1 MTGSKKGSMRALTL
15 VADRKL
21 ELREVALPSPPV
33 AGEVQVRIKAVAL
46 NHLDLW
52 GFRGMAF
59 AKRALPLVVGVEAA
73 GEIAAVGPA
82 VEGRRVGDPVA
93 LYGGLTCGVCKAC
106 REGRDNLCENIG
118 GIMGFHVDGFA
129 RDLVNMPA
137 RLTIPVPAG
146 VTPRD
151 ASCAPIAFATV
162 EHMLFDNAKLQP
174 GETVLVQAGGSG
186 IGSVAIKMA
195 KAIGCTVITTVGDDG
210 KAEKAKALGADHV
223 INYKTERFETITRK
237 LTNKKGVDVVFEH
250 VGGEGFNGSLLVLK
264 RGGRLVTCG
273 STAGPSVTLNLMQLF
288 QQQYKIFGSFGATIA
303 NIRTSLAKMASGLA
317 PVIDMEVPLAEFER
331 GLARIE
337 SRQVF
342 GKVVVVF

>member
-1 MTGSKKGSMRALTL
+1 MRALTL
-15 VADRKL
+15 IGDRKL
-21 ELREVALPSPPV
+21 ELRDAPPPPPPG
-33 AGEVQVRIKAVAL
+33 AGEVQVRVKAVAL

-59 AKRALPLVVGVEAA
+59 AKRQLPLVVGVEAS
-73 GEIAAVGPA
+73 GEIAATGDGANFKVGQ
-82 VEGRRVGDPVA
+82 PVVM
-93 LYGGLTCGVCKAC
+93 YGGLTCGVCKAC
-106 REGRDNLCENIG
+106 REGRDNLCENIA

-129 RDLVNMPA
+129 RDLLNMPA
-137 RLTIPVPAG
+137 RLVVPVPGG
-146 VTPRD
+146 VSPRD

-174 GETVLVQAGGSG
+174 GESVLVQAGGSG
-186 IGSVAIKMA
+186 IGTVAIKMA
-195 KAIGCTVITTVGDDG
+195 KAIGCTVITTVGDDA

-237 LTNKKGVDVVFEH
+237 LTKKKGVDVVFEH

-273 STAGPSVTLNLMQLF
+273 STAGPTITLNLMQLF
-288 QQQYKIFGSFGATIA
+288 QQQYKIFGSFGATLA
-303 NIRTSLAKMASGLA
+303 NIRASLDKMAKGLT
-317 PVIDMEVPLAEFER
+317 PVIDLEVPLAEFER

-342 GKVVVVF
+342 GKVVVLF

>member
-1 MTGSKKGSMRALTL
+1 
-15 VADRKL
+15 
-21 ELREVALPSPPV
+21 
-33 AGEVQVRIKAVAL
+33 
-46 NHLDLW
+46 
-52 GFRGMAF
+52 
-59 AKRALPLVVGVEAA
+59 
-73 GEIAAVGPA
+73 
-82 VEGRRVGDPVA
+82 

-106 REGRDNLCENIG
+106 REGRDNLCENIA

-137 RLTIPVPAG
+137 RLVVPVPEG
-146 VTPRD
+146 VSTRD

-195 KAIGCTVITTVGDDG
+195 KAIGCTVITTVGDDA
-210 KAEKAKALGADHV
+210 KAAKAKALGADHV

-273 STAGPSVTLNLMQLF
+273 STAGPTVTMNLMQLF
-288 QQQYKIFGSFGATIA
+288 QQQYKIFGSFGATLA
-303 NIRTSLAKMASGLA
+303 NIRTSLAKMADGLS
-317 PVIDMEVPLAEFER
+317 PIIDLEVPLAEFER

-342 GKVVVVF
+342 GKVIVTF